1 MKRLSALMVVL
12 LMASV
17 PVLAD
22 APAEG
27 AAKNLSVRTFQFK
40 YKTAEQAA
48 AAIKPVRGAEGS
60 VSITSNALVVSDTP
74 ENLKAIA
81 RVLAEFD
88 QAPQMFRLSIRLV
101 SAGKVAPGEKPRI
114 AEEVRDLEP
123 KLALLRYNWL
133 ENIGAA
139 EIVGREGEPG
149 LIDLDTYRADFRIG
163 EYDAASDSV
172 KLNDL
177 KLSRLTGDQ
186 LSQLMKTTLNLK
198 LGQTLIM
205 SATRDANSGRA
216 LMIVISAK
224 R

>member
-1 MKRLSALMVVL
+1 MKRLLTLIVVL

-22 APAEG
+22 APPEG
-27 AAKNLSVRTFQFK
+27 AAKSLSVRTFQFK

-48 AAIKPVRGAEGS
+48 SAIKTVRGAEGS
-60 VSITSNALVVSDTP
+60 VSITNNALVVSDTP

-101 SAGKVAPGEKPRI
+101 SAGRVAPGERARI

-177 KLSRLTGDQ
+177 KLSRLSGDQ